1 MGLFANIKQA
11 QDVKQTEDR
20 VVGPFKP
27 LPSGIYKAIIKQ
39 MYAKPAQS
47 GALGVTI
54 EFEIHPQQ
62 GEPRKFTETYYVT
75 NKNGENYYVNKNNG
89 EKHYLAGFNH
99 INDICLGLTQKS
111 IFELETEG
119 KIELKNIKVYNYT
132 TKKDEIEQ
140 LPTFVSLLDKEIAL
154 GLIYKRENKNT
165 KVGDTYQPTAEVR
178 EYNTLDKVF
187 LLKDGVPFTHNEV
200 KAGLNEPVFVNQWLD
215 QWKNQINDQ
224 YKEVQG
230 NGSSTNTTQPT
241 SALNLG

>member
-20 VVGPFKP
+20 VGGSFKP
-27 LPSGIYKAIIKQ
+27 LPSGVYKAVIKQ
-39 MYAKPAQS
+39 MYAKPSQS

-75 NKNGENYYVNKNNG
+75 NKNGENFYVNKNSG

-99 INDICLGLTQKS
+99 INDICLGLTQKTM
-111 IFELETEG
+111 FELEAEG

-140 LPTFVSLLDKEIAL
+140 LPTFVSLLDKEVAL
-154 GLIYKRENKNT
+154 GLVHKRENKNT
-165 KVGDTYQPTAEVR
+165 KVGNDYVPTAEAR
-178 EYNTLDKVF
+178 EYNAVDKIF
-187 LLKDGVPFTHNEV
+187 LLKDGNPFTHNEV
-200 KAGLNEPVFVNQWLD
+200 KAGLAEPQFVTQWLD
-215 QWKNQINDQ
+215 KWKDQVDDQ
-224 YKEVQG
+224 YKEVT
-230 NGSSTNTTQPT
+230 GSTTSGTTQPA

>member
-20 VVGPFKP
+20 VGGSFKP
-27 LPSGIYKAIIKQ
+27 LPSGVYKAVIKQ

-62 GEPRKFTETYYVT
+62 GDPRKFTETYYVT
-75 NKNGENYYVNKNNG
+75 NKNGENFYVNKNSG

-99 INDICLGLTQKS
+99 INDICLGLTQKTM
-111 IFELETEG
+111 FELEAEG

-140 LPTFVSLLDKEIAL
+140 LPTFVSLLDKEVGL
-154 GLIYKRENKNT
+154 GLIHKRENKNA
-165 KVGDTYQPTAEVR
+165 KVGNDYVPTAEAR
-178 EYNTLDKVF
+178 EYNAVDKVF
-187 LLKDGVPFTHNEV
+187 LLKGGLPFTHNEV
-200 KAGLNEPVFVNQWLD
+200 KAGLAEPQFVTQWLD
-215 QWKNQINDQ
+215 KWKDQVDDQ
-224 YKEVQG
+224 YKEVT
-230 NGSSTNTTQPT
+230 GSTTSGTTQPA

>member
-20 VVGPFKP
+20 VGGSYKP
-27 LPSGIYKAIIKQ
+27 LASGVYKAVIKQ

-75 NKNGENYYVNKNNG
+75 NKNGENYYVSKAG
-89 EKHYLAGFNH
+89 DKHYLAGFNH
-99 INDICLGLTQKS
+99 VNDICLGLTQKS
-111 IFELETEG
+111 MFELEAEG
-119 KIELKNIKVYNYT
+119 KIEMKNIKVYNYT

-140 LPTFVSLLDKEIAL
+140 LPTFVSLLEKEVAL
-154 GLIYKRENKNT
+154 GLIHKRENKNT
-165 KVGDTYQPTAEVR
+165 KVGNDYVPTAESR

-215 QWKNQINDQ
+215 KWKDQMDDQ

-230 NGSSTNTTQPT
+230 SGSSTGTAQPA
-241 SALNLG
+241 SALTLG